1 MGTASPAGILGPVK
15 SSDRRAAFG
24 FGLDVAGQIG
34 LPVSIGM
41 ALGYWVGDRG
51 TPWLPTMLEGVLA
64 LLIVS
69 VLAVLV
75 GKHLQGDLQKHT
87 AKGLT
92 VRRRVLALLVLVAL
106 AVAARLAVFL
116 AEQPS
121 RLTALPPEDLASAFV
136 IDSSRYRDQDRG
148 MEQILRRLEASALLA
163 TESDAALGA
172 DDERLLLES
181 WSALVDYGY
190 AQDEIRIFWE
200 DWYRFDPGRFG
211 RPDLL
216 RSFLLSFAA
225 ELSLYEKS
233 ARLTQLVSRNSN
245 ARKFLD
251 SPHPSVG
258 LPAAS
263 YSHWRQET
271 QGARD
276 QARVVAGA
284 QYLAWLEQITRRRAE
299 VSALGLSWLW
309 SGVEAHI
316 DSVNEQGL
324 VDRSLMSVA
333 SDTQVLR
340 RAVRRVW
347 LPTQTGIATAMG
359 DTKLRRVG
367 RYLIDAPQKAAIDA
381 ELEPGDI
388 LLSRKNWYLSNV
400 GLPGFWGHAILYVG
414 DAVKL
419 SAWADDPEIAAM
431 LLERTGE
438 ALTLGEYLTRE
449 HGALWL
455 KYQVGA
461 PAEDPYR
468 VIEAVGDGVVPNTY
482 GHAVGDSLAAL
493 RPKLSKRRRAEAIL
507 SAFEQVGKPYDYD
520 FDFATEHA
528 LVCTELVWR
537 AYRPVGEGDGL
548 DLPLERIAGRRTLP
562 ANGIARLFDA
572 EADGD
577 GAQLEFVLFYDADEA
592 AHRSVRSDEAAF
604 RSSHERKKW
613 L

>member
-1 MGTASPAGILGPVK
+1 MSD
-15 SSDRRAAFG
+15 DRRATFG
-24 FGLDVAGQIG
+24 FALDVAGQIG
-34 LPVSIGM
+34 LPVAIGM
-41 ALGYWVGDRG
+41 ALGYWIGDHG

-69 VLAVLV
+69 VIAVLA
-75 GKHLQGDLQKHT
+75 GKHLQGELQKHT
-87 AKGLT
+87 PKGLA
-92 VRRRVLALLVLVAL
+92 VRRRVLALLVLMAL

-121 RLTALPPEDLASAFV
+121 RLTELPPDELAHAFV
-136 IDSSRYRDQDRG
+136 IDSARYRDYDRG
-148 MEQILRRLEASALLA
+148 MEHILRRLSRTALAS
-163 TESDAALGA
+163 ESDAALSA

-181 WSALVDYGY
+181 WTAMVDYGY
-190 AQDEIRIFWE
+190 AQDGIRIFWE
-200 DWYRFDPGRFG
+200 DWYRFDPGRHG

-225 ELSLYEKS
+225 ELSLFEKS
-233 ARLTQLVSRNSN
+233 SRLTRLVRNNDN

-258 LPAAS
+258 LPADS
-263 YSHWRQET
+263 YSLWRQET

-276 QARVVAGA
+276 QARVVAGD
-284 QYLAWLEQITRRRAE
+284 QYLLWLEEITKRRGE
-299 VSALGLSWLW
+299 VQSLGLDWLW
-309 SGVEAHI
+309 SGVESHLA
-316 DSVNEQGL
+316 SVNELGL
-324 VDRSLMSVA
+324 VDRSVMSVT
-333 SDTQVLR
+333 SDVQVLH

-347 LPTQTGIATAMG
+347 LPIQTGIATAMG

-367 RYLIDAPQKAAIDA
+367 EYLINTSQQATFDA

-414 DAVKL
+414 DAEKL
-419 SAWADDPEIAAM
+419 TAWADDPDIHAM

-438 ALTLGEYLTRE
+438 ELSLPEYLARE

-461 PAEDPYR
+461 QADDPFR
-468 VIEAVGDGVVPNTY
+468 VIEAVGEGVVPNTY
-482 GHAVGDSLAAL
+482 GHAIGDSLAAL
-493 RPKLSKRRRAEAIL
+493 RPNLSKRRRAEAIL
-507 SAFEQVGKPYDYD
+507 SAFEQVGKPYDFD

-537 AYRPVGEGDGL
+537 SYRPVDGGEGL
-548 DLPLERIAGRRTLP
+548 DMPLERIAGRRTLP
-562 ANGIARLFDA
+562 ANGIARLYDA
-572 EADGD
+572 EADTEQP
-577 GAQLEFVLFYDADEA
+577 QLEFVMFYDADEA
-592 AHRSVRSDEAAF
+592 AQSATRSDEAAF
-604 RSSHERKKW
+604 RASHERKKW